1 MLGLE
6 KGSIGGSDW
15 QRNRHKRIIHNLE
28 DLKMSISGISM
39 GYYPTGYANVN
50 TVKNTTDVSF
60 TETISEKAATDK
72 IDYDERAFEYLA
84 PNAPEEVKKA
94 WMEAAKETGANG
106 MGMGKDGK
114 LTHITAMM
122 SIQLTNRLK
131 GCYSSGG
138 RSDLS
143 GGDLL
148 GSTVESALS
157 VAKQALY
164 DREHALEPLSRR
176 SWEVQKHIEK
186 EMAFYRAFIDKLE
199 RL

>member
-1 MLGLE
+1 MG
-6 KGSIGGSDW
+6 I
-15 QRNRHKRIIHNLE
+15 N
-28 DLKMSISGISM
+28 GIST
-39 GYYPTGYANVN
+39 GYYPTGYTNVK
-50 TVKNTTDVSF
+50 TVEKPADNLFAD
-60 TETISEKAATDK
+60 TISEKAATDQ

-122 SIQLTNRLK
+122 SIRLTNQLK

-138 RSDLS
+138 KSDLTNS
-143 GGDLL
+143 DLL

-157 VAKQALY
+157 AAKQALY
-164 DREHALEPLSRR
+164 DREHPLEPLSWR

-186 EMAFYRAFIDKLE
+186 EMEFYRAFIDKLE
-199 RL
+199 QL